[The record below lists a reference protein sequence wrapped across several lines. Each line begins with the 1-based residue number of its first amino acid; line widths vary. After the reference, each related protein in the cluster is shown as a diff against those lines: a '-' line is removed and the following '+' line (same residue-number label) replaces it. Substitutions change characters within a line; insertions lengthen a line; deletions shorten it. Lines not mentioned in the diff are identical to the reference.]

1 MAIKWKLQT
10 RGNFIERKYMNVERG
25 KGKYRLRM
33 GRLWICNWRKL
44 NFREQYGEDF
54 WRERDICIW
63 ESFRN
68 IGNLEKKKREIQ
80 FYVDLK
86 DVEEEENLKEM
97 AECLEM
103 APFMVIQFSVEISFV
118 RNFRKR
124 KVLT

>member
-1 MAIKWKLQT
+1 M
-10 RGNFIERKYMNVERG
+10 
-25 KGKYRLRM
+25 
-33 GRLWICNWRKL
+33 

-68 IGNLEKKKREIQ
+68 IGNLEKKKKEIQ

-86 DVEEEENLKEM
+86 DVEEEKNLKEM